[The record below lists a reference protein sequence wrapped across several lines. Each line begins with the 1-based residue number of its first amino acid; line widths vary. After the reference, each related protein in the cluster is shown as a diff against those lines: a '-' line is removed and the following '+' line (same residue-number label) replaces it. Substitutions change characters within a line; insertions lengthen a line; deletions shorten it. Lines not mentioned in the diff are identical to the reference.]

1 MFIRTKTTPNSPRKS
16 VQIVESIRD
25 AGKIKQKIVRHV
37 GIAMDDHELNE
48 LLKLAHHIKCK
59 IEEEH
64 APTLFGVEKMHQFS
78 NDALQNRPCSDD
90 PIIVNLKELEE
101 VQRSIVGIHQV
112 YGQIYDQLGFNHI
125 LSSTRRGQPADNIL
139 KNIVMARIANPASK
153 RASVINLEE
162 DFGVGLNL
170 QGVYRMMEKI
180 DESVIR
186 EIEKCAYIS
195 TQGMLGGKIDVI
207 FVDATTLYFESFI
220 EDEFKQNGYSKD
232 LKFSQPQVL
241 LALMVTKQGLPVGYQ
256 AFPGATYEG
265 HTLTLMLKSMREK
278 FDLDKVIFVGDSGLF
293 NGDNLE
299 ALETNK
305 FEYIVGARLRNMK
318 KTLKEK
324 ILNQAEYTNL
334 FQCDKDSVRVASF
347 DFGNNRTLIVSHSAK
362 RARKDAHDREKA
374 VLKLKEKLSKSKD
387 PNQLIS
393 NYGYKKYLKIEGETT
408 VNFNEAKLAK
418 EAEWDGLHGMVTNTK
433 DLSPEEILAQY
444 KGLWQVEESFRINK
458 HDMKIRPIFHW
469 TPQKIKAHLAISFM
483 AFTCVRNL
491 EYRVGVQYKKMSPE
505 AIRGNLCRVQVSLLR
520 DRQGKRYIVPSNAS
534 QDARKIYQIMGIKY
548 SVQPY
553 RQDPIPSV
561 PCSA

>member
-1 MFIRTKTTPNSPRKS
+1 
-16 VQIVESIRD
+16 
-25 AGKIKQKIVRHV
+25 
-37 GIAMDDHELNE
+37 
-48 LLKLAHHIKCK
+48 
-59 IEEEH
+59 
-64 APTLFGVEKMHQFS
+64 
-78 NDALQNRPCSDD
+78 
-90 PIIVNLKELEE
+90 
-101 VQRSIVGIHQV
+101 
-112 YGQIYDQLGFNHI
+112 
-125 LSSTRRGQPADNIL
+125 
-139 KNIVMARIANPASK
+139 MARIANPVSK

-162 DFGVGLNL
+162 DFGIGLNL
-170 QGVYRMMEKI
+170 QNVYRMMEKI
-180 DESVIR
+180 DEDVIR

-256 AFPGATYEG
+256 AFPGSTYEG

-278 FDLDKVIFVGDSGLF
+278 YDLDKVIFVGDSGLF

-299 ALETNK
+299 ALEANK

-318 KTLKEK
+318 KTLQKK
-324 ILNQAEYTNL
+324 ILNQSEYTTL
-334 FQCDKDSVRVASF
+334 FQGDNDSVRVASF
-347 DFGNNRTLIVSHSAK
+347 DFENDRKLIVSHSTK

-374 VLKLKEKLSKSKD
+374 VLKLKEKLSKSRD
-387 PNQLIS
+387 PSKLIS
-393 NYGYKKYLKIEGETT
+393 NYGHKKYLKIEGEAS
-408 VNFNEAKLAK
+408 VNFNEEKLAR
-418 EAEWDGLHGMVTNTK
+418 EAQWDGLHGMVTNTK
-433 DLSPEEILAQY
+433 DLSAEEILSQY

-505 AIRGNLCRVQVSLLR
+505 SIRSNLCRVQVSLLK
-520 DRQGKRYIVPSNAS
+520 DRQGKRYVVPSNAS
-534 QDARKIYQIMGIKY
+534 QDARKIYQIMGLKY

-553 RQDPIPSV
+553 RQSPSPSV
-561 PCSA
+561 LCSA

>member
-64 APTLFGVEKMHQFS
+64 APSLFGNEKMHQLALH
-78 NDALQNRPCSDD
+78 ALQNQNDSSD
-90 PIIVNLKELEE
+90 PINVNLKELEE

-112 YGQIYDQLGFNHI
+112 YGRIYEQIGFDRV
-125 LSSTRRGQPADNIL
+125 LKAPRGGQSAANIL
-139 KNIVMARIANPASK
+139 KHIVMARIANPSSK

-162 DFGVGLNL
+162 DFGVELNL
-170 QGVYRMMEKI
+170 TSVYRMMDKI
-180 DESVIR
+180 DDETILK
-186 EIEKCAYIS
+186 IENCAHTS
-195 TQGMLGGKIDVI
+195 TLGIFGGKIDVI
-207 FVDATTLYFESFI
+207 FVDSTTLYFESFT

-241 LALMVTKQGLPVGYQ
+241 LALMVTKQGLPIGYQ

-265 HTLTLMLKSMREK
+265 HTLLLLLQSIQKRYQ
-278 FDLDKVIFVGDSGLF
+278 LDKVIFVGDSGLF

-299 ALETNK
+299 ALEANK

-318 KTLKEK
+318 KDLQRK
-324 ILNQAEYTNL
+324 ILNHAEYRELT
-334 FQCDKDSVRVASF
+334 QSDKDRLTVASF
-347 DFGNNRTLIVSHSAK
+347 DLESDRKLVVSHSTK

-374 VLKLKEKLSKSKD
+374 VLKLKEKLEKNKD
-387 PNQLIS
+387 PSKLIS
-393 NYGYKKYLKIEGETT
+393 NYGYKKYLKIAGQAT
-408 VNFNEAKLAK
+408 VNFNEEKLEK
-418 EAEWDGLHGMVTNTK
+418 EALWDGLHGMITNTK
-433 DLSPEEILAQY
+433 SLTSKEILAHY

-458 HDMKIRPIFHW
+458 HDLKIRPIYHW
-469 TPQKIKAHLAISFM
+469 TPQRVKAHLAISFM
-483 AFTCVRNL
+483 AFACVRNL
-491 EYRVGVQYKKMSPE
+491 EYRVGVQYQKLSPE
-505 AIRGNLCRVQVSLLR
+505 VIRANLCRVQISMLR
-520 DRQGKRYIVPSNAS
+520 DRQGNRYVLPSNAS
-534 QDARKIYQIMGIKY
+534 QEARKIYQVMGLKY

-553 RQDPIPSV
+553 RLNTLKPSD
-561 PCSA
+561 CSA